1 MLILK
6 IRATMPLTNTGII
19 RIHQIKNG
27 ARYEYKNMNMRMNRD
42 KNLKCYSSAHYEMYR
57 TVAWKITP
65 IIFIYKFYN
74 ARRDVIVSSSLYF
87 SLSVSAM

>member
-1 MLILK
+1 
-6 IRATMPLTNTGII
+6 
-19 RIHQIKNG
+19 
-27 ARYEYKNMNMRMNRD
+27 MNRD